1 MSGLHEIDADLMIF
15 MERAKMDDFL
25 ASIDPDNMG
34 KIKPSL
40 NNNSLCLTIT
50 DAKIS
55 TITNVIDDILR
66 CYEVFEKL
74 MEE

>member
-40 NNNSLCLTIT
+40 NNNSLCLTIA

-66 CYEVFEKL
+66 CYDVFEKL

>member
-34 KIKPSL
+34 KIKPLL
-40 NNNSLCLTIT
+40 NKNALCLTIA

-66 CYEVFEKL
+66 CYDVFEKL

>member
-1 MSGLHEIDADLMIF
+1 
-15 MERAKMDDFL
+15 MDDFL

-34 KIKPSL
+34 KIKPLL
-40 NNNSLCLTIT
+40 NKNALCLTIT

-66 CYEVFEKL
+66 CYDVFEKL

>member
-1 MSGLHEIDADLMIF
+1 MPEINADLMIF
-15 MERAKMDDFL
+15 MEREKMNDFL

-40 NNNSLCLTIT
+40 NENHICLTIT

-66 CYEVFEKL
+66 CYDVFEKL

>member
-1 MSGLHEIDADLMIF
+1 MKELTEIEADLMIF
-15 MERAKMDDFL
+15 MEREKMNDFL
-25 ASIDPDNMG
+25 ASINPDNMG
-34 KIKPSL
+34 KIKPSF
-40 NNNSLCLTIT
+40 NKDSLCLTIT

-55 TITNVIDDILR
+55 TITNVIDDVLR